1 MDHLSSEVINVS
13 LCGNYCGRT
22 QKGKERE
29 KRIRVLMEK
38 PRGKKSDLLFQKVKR
53 AKFNRLQA
61 HIFHVDYF

>member
-1 MDHLSSEVINVS
+1 MDHLSSEVVNVF
-13 LCGNYCGRT
+13 LWGNYCGRT

-29 KRIRVLMEK
+29 KRIRVLMEN

-53 AKFNRLQA
+53 AKFKRLQT